1 MANSNYNIES
11 PCVRNCCLNDDD
23 VCLGCFR
30 SLDEIRLWSNA
41 DDSLR
46 AQFLKRAAERRG
58 NMGKAIRHEAKYFEQ
73 LSDS

>member
-1 MANSNYNIES
+1 MINNNNRIES
-11 PCVRNCCLNDDD
+11 PCVRNCCLNNDD

-58 NMGKAIRHEAKYFEQ
+58 NMGKTICPEAMCFEK
-73 LSDS
+73 SPEN

>member
-1 MANSNYNIES
+1 MVNGNNRIES
-11 PCVRNCCLNDDD
+11 PCVRNCCLNEDD

-46 AQFLKRAAERRG
+46 VQFLKRAAERRD
-58 NMGKAIRHEAKYFEQ
+58 NMAKASRQQAMYPEKLPEI
-73 LSDS
+73 